1 MQAEALFSI
10 SNGLYVLSAN
20 DSGRY
25 VGSLID
31 AVSQVAINPNLVIVS
46 CMNNSYTKEVILKTG
61 ECALSVLPA
70 NINPFVVAN
79 FGFQSSRTVDKWKI
93 VKGQEIDGNMY
104 VSQSLAK
111 IALKVVD
118 KHIYQSHTLFVA
130 EVKDAFDYV
139 NDEPLTYRMYREG
152 FKNKVME
159 VFERYRKT
167 GHVPSEVS
175 NIKQKGEKN
184 MEEKKWTCIVCGYVY
199 DGDVPFED
207 LPEDWV
213 CPLCGVGKDQ
223 FELR

>member
-1 MQAEALFSI
+1 MQQDALFAI

-20 DSGRY
+20 DEGRY

-31 AVSQVAINPNLVIVS
+31 AVSQVAINPDLLIVS

-70 NINPFVVAN
+70 DVNPFVVAN
-79 FGFQSSRTVDKWKI
+79 FGFQSSKTVDKWSL
-93 VKGQEIDGNMY
+93 VNSEEVGGNMY
-104 VSQSLAK
+104 VAGSLAK
-111 IALKVVD
+111 IALKIVD
-118 KHIYQSHTLFVA
+118 KHVYKSHTLFIA
-130 EVKDAFDYV
+130 EVKDALSCR
-139 NDEPLTYRMYREG
+139 NDEPLTYKMYRDG
-152 FKNKVME
+152 FKSKVME
-159 VFERYRKT
+159 AFDTYRKT
-167 GHVPSEVS
+167 GKAPLDV
-175 NIKQKGEKN
+175 NNTNQKGEKN

-199 DGDVPFED
+199 DGDIPFED

>member
-1 MQAEALFSI
+1 MQQDALFAI
-10 SNGLYVLSAN
+10 SNGLYVLSAKDQN
-20 DSGRY
+20 RY
-25 VGSLID
+25 VGSLVD
-31 AVSQVAINPNLVIVS
+31 AVSQVAIQPNLLVIS

-70 NINPFVVAN
+70 DVNPFVVAN
-79 FGFQSSRTVDKWKI
+79 FGFQSSKTVDKWKL
-93 VKGQEIDGNMY
+93 VQGLEINGNMY
-104 VSQSLAK
+104 IPQSLAK
-111 IALKVVD
+111 VALKVTD
-118 KHIYQSHTLFVA
+118 KHIYKSHTLFIA
-130 EVKDAFDYV
+130 EVKEAFDYR
-139 NDEPLTYRMYREG
+139 NDEPLTYKMYRDE

-159 VFERYRKT
+159 AFEKYRKT
-167 GHVPSEVS
+167 GQVPSEI
-175 NIKQKGEKN
+175 NNQPKGEKT